1 MIPTKVMKAIQS
13 YCRSFKW
20 SGVNSITKKALVSE
34 EKMCTP
40 KVAGGLNL
48 VNLKVWNKAAVL
60 KMCWDIEKKQDR
72 LWIKCIHSYYIEG
85 QNMEAL
91 RVPAQAC

>member
-1 MIPTKVMKAIQS
+1 LGEDVYT
-13 YCRSFKW
+13 
-20 SGVNSITKKALVSE
+20 
-34 EKMCTP
+34 

-72 LWIKCIHSYYIEG
+72 LWIKWIHSYYIKG
-85 QNMEAL
+85 QHMEAL
-91 RVPAQAC
+91 RFLLKLVGWLKKFLEQRITYMYCIMLLMAREAR